1 MNVTFDNLYK
11 ILVLGDAAVGK
22 TNFLIRFTENMFADN
37 YINTIGFDYR
47 SEIITIDEKK
57 VKLQIWDT
65 AGQDR
70 YRSMTK
76 NLYHKAQGVVLMF
89 DVTCESSFNNI
100 KSWLKSIKD
109 MSGDKMTIVLV
120 GNKIDDEK
128 NRKVS
133 DDEAIELAKENGLE
147 YISAS
152 GKANINVKETFYTLA
167 KNIMGRKLAFD
178 SVEGKK
184 LKNRHSDPDE
194 SKCGC

>member
-1 MNVTFDNLYK
+1 MMNVSFDNLYK

-22 TNFLIRFTENMFADN
+22 TNFLIRFTENTFAEN

-47 SEIITIDEKK
+47 SEIINIDEKK
-57 VKLQIWDT
+57 IKLQIWDT

-89 DVTCESSFNNI
+89 DVTSESSFINI

-109 MSGDKMTIVLV
+109 MSGDKMSIILV

-128 NRKVS
+128 NRKITQI
-133 DDEAIELAKENGLE
+133 EARNLAEENDLKYLE
-147 YISAS
+147 TS
-152 GKANINVKETFYTLA
+152 GKTNINVKETFYTLA
-167 KNIMGRKLAFD
+167 KEIMNRKGAFD
-178 SVEGKK
+178 KVEGKR
-184 LKNRHSDPDE
+184 LHIREDRDE
-194 SKCGC
+194 SRCLC

>member
-22 TNFLIRFTENMFADN
+22 TNFLIRFTENTFADN

-89 DVTCESSFNNI
+89 DVTCESSFNSI

-128 NRKVS
+128 NRKIS
-133 DDEAIELAKENGLE
+133 EEEAKELANENGLE
-147 YISAS
+147 YIAAS
-152 GKANINVKETFYTLA
+152 GKANINVKETFYALA

-184 LKNRHSDPDE
+184 LKRRNSDKDE
-194 SKCGC
+194 GGCAC

>member
-1 MNVTFDNLYK
+1 MNVSFDNLYK

-22 TNFLIRFTENMFADN
+22 TNFLIRFTENTFADN

-47 SEIITIDEKK
+47 SEIITIDDKK
-57 VKLQIWDT
+57 IKLQIWDT

-89 DVTCESSFNNI
+89 DVTCETSFNNI

-109 MSGDKMTIVLV
+109 MSGEKLSIVLV
-120 GNKIDDEK
+120 GNKIDDEN

-133 DDEAIELAKENGLE
+133 ENEARELAKENGLE
-147 YISAS
+147 YIEAS
-152 GKANINVKETFYTLA
+152 SKTNINVKETFQTLA
-167 KNIMGRKLAFD
+167 KNIMGKKLAFD

-184 LKNRHSDPDE
+184 LTRHVDPNE